1 LYIRAQKQEEGKAP
15 TISNA
20 MDPITVEGG
29 VVSLYSILK
38 EKESPAGKKIVS
50 CRV

>member
-29 VVSLYSILK
+29 SLYSILK
-38 EKESPAGKKIVS
+38 GKESAAGKKIVS